1 MANYVTI
8 TSDKSKIVALLLC
21 VFLGILGFHR
31 FYVGKVGTG
40 IIYLF
45 TGGILGI
52 GWILDI
58 IKICT
63 GTFRDGA
70 GAPLRQ

>member
-52 GWILDI
+52 VWILDI

>member
-31 FYVGKVGTG
+31 FYVGQSRNRNN
-40 IIYLF
+40 LF
-45 TGGILGI
+45 VYRWHLRD
-52 GWILDI
+52 WLD
-58 IKICT
+58 
-63 GTFRDGA
+63 
-70 GAPLRQ
+70 P